1 MSPVVHE
8 AWRRPGRAVTAA
20 IAALL
25 LGVTGIGLFPAS
37 VSASAA
43 TGATG
48 PASPYNPWLNRHI
61 VAVTHNGGEQTYPG
75 DTLFALQ
82 QAVNDHMQVID
93 VDLQDSKDNVPVLV
107 HDDTLDSSTNG
118 TGPVSDYTAA
128 QLNQYDAA
136 YWWVP
141 DCGFCHTQAD
151 GTPYPDS
158 AYPYRGVRTG
168 DKPLPPDAQ
177 SAADFGIPTLESVFQ
192 RFPDA
197 TIDIEMKPESTTAP
211 QVADLIHQYNR
222 ADRTIVASF
231 DDNQLAEFQKLAP
244 DVATSPGQTATTNFY
259 LGQPLPPGFKIIQ
272 VPYQYLLNGVTV
284 TVVTPDFIRR
294 AHAEGLA
301 VWVWDEGG
309 TPGAAFYQQLAGLGV
324 DGILASQPLTLL
336 SVLQGEG
343 LEWNGTDNP
352 GNRASSPMASTPGGD
367 GYWLTTAAG
376 EVKAFGAARL
386 YGGIPPG
393 QHLNRSIVGMTATPD
408 GQGYW
413 QVASDGGVFTSGDA
427 NFYGSTGGQ
436 PLNAPIVGM
445 TSTPDG
451 RGYWLVASDGGVFS
465 FGDANF
471 YGSTGGQPL
480 NAPIAGMASA
490 PNGDGYW
497 LVASDGGV
505 FTFGDAFFFGSTG
518 GQPLNAPVVGMAG
531 TPDGAGYWLAA
542 ADGGVFAFGDAPF
555 FGSQGGQPL
564 NRPVTGIA
572 APANGSGYWLTAAD
586 GGVFSFGQVGFY
598 GSGAQ

>member
-1 MSPVVHE
+1 M
-8 AWRRPGRAVTAA
+8 TAA
-20 IAALL
+20 IAALV
-25 LGVTGIGLFPAS
+25 LGAMGIGLLPAP
-37 VSASAA
+37 ASAA
-43 TGATG
+43 TGT
-48 PASPYNPWLNRHI
+48 ASPYNPWLNRHI
-61 VAVTHNGGEQTYPG
+61 VAVTHNGGEQSYPG

-151 GTPYPDS
+151 GTPYPDA

-168 DKPLPPDAQ
+168 DKPLPSGAQ

-211 QVADLIHQYNR
+211 QVAALIHQYDR

-272 VPYQYLLNGVTV
+272 VPYQYPLNGVTV

-294 AHAEGLA
+294 AHAQGLA

-324 DGILASQPLTLL
+324 DGILASQPTTLL

-352 GNRASSPMASTPGGD
+352 GNRASSTMASTPGGD
-367 GYWLTTAAG
+367 GYWLTTPAG
-376 EVKAFGAARL
+376 EVTA
-386 YGGIPPG
+386 YGGASFSGDISPDILLGRPLIG
-393 QHLNRSIVGMTATPD
+393 ISATPD
-408 GQGYW
+408 GK
-413 QVASDGGVFTSGDA
+413 
-427 NFYGSTGGQ
+427 
-436 PLNAPIVGM
+436 
-445 TSTPDG
+445 
-451 RGYWLVASDGGVFS
+451 GYWLVASDGGVFS

-471 YGSTGGQPL
+471 YGSTGGQHL
-480 NAPIAGMASA
+480 NAPVVGMASD

-505 FTFGDAFFFGSTG
+505 FTFGNAFFFGSTG
-518 GQPLNAPVVGMAG
+518 GQHLNAPVVGMAG

-555 FGSQGGQPL
+555 FGSQAGQPL
-564 NRPVTGIA
+564 NRAVTGIA
-572 APANGSGYWLTAAD
+572 APVNGSGYWLTAAD
-586 GGVFSFGQVGFY
+586 GGVFSFGQVGFF
-598 GSGAQ
+598 GSGAH